1 MVVVTGVAAQRERP
15 AVVAAAPHPGRV
27 AGLTP
32 ERAEP
37 AAYKTGAIAQRVD
50 KARAFET
57 AANAKSLAAS
67 PFFGKSCS
75 PFSSCPFKLCP
86 PGVPKTVFYYYLG
99 YYNIQYSNG
108 QQTPDG
114 GKAFFRRRWYGCPSC
129 FRCYVQK
136 KLTVIVP
143 QFCWFPP
150 TGRFAVP
157 TVSAQTGGGARSG
170 PGRATSGTRAGH
182 GRVDGR
188 GGSELGGEGALQTG
202 GCAPEPGRG
211 GGAGRGARGG
221 GGGQEGEAPRMLPP
235 CSLPTPHSLPT
246 DTPPLC

>member
-1 MVVVTGVAAQRERP
+1 MAFPRFTAALLLTMGAVMVVVTGVAAQRERP
-15 AVVAAAPHPGRV
+15 AIVAAAPHPGRE

-32 ERAEP
+32 ERVEP

-86 PGVPKTVFYYYLG
+86 PGAPKTVFYYYLG

-114 GKAFFRRRWYGCPSC
+114 GKAFFCRKWYGCPSC

-157 TVSAQTGGGARSG
+157 TVSA
-170 PGRATSGTRAGH
+170 
-182 GRVDGR
+182 
-188 GGSELGGEGALQTG
+188 
-202 GCAPEPGRG
+202 
-211 GGAGRGARGG
+211 
-221 GGGQEGEAPRMLPP
+221 
-235 CSLPTPHSLPT
+235 
-246 DTPPLC
+246 